1 MDKWTDPGAALA
13 FRGAVGRDVDIA
25 VVQPGYG
32 EIPKF
37 MSKSGYNVL
46 TQYKKFTMSATQ
58 RILISNLQR
67 HDAGTMAGLVTAIG
81 MGMLSYRINSMAAG
95 KPTSDRAQDWF
106 KEGISR
112 GGILG
117 VIDDS
122 NSIVSKATGGKAD
135 IYRAIGADKP
145 LSKFVSVDAASMF
158 LGPSYGKLTNMMKV
172 TRAATHPSEWN
183 EADSHALRM
192 MTLGT
197 NFPYLPRLFDGIE
210 AGANHAF
217 GIPMKAKPQ

>member
-1 MDKWTDPGAALA
+1 MGKWTDQAAASA

-37 MSKSGYNVL
+37 MSKPGFNVL
-46 TQYKKFTMSATQ
+46 VQYKKFTMSATQ
-58 RILISNLQR
+58 RILIANLQR
-67 HDAGTMAGLVTAIG
+67 HDAGTMAGLITAVG
-81 MGMLSYRINSMAAG
+81 MGMLAYRINTMASGQKMATDA
-95 KPTSDRAQDWF
+95 PTLF

-117 VIDDS
+117 ALDDS
-122 NSIVSKATGGKAD
+122 NTVVSKFTGGKAD

-145 LSKFVSVDAASMF
+145 LSKFVSRDAASVF
-158 LGPSYGKLTNMMKV
+158 LGPTWGKVTNLSQV

-183 EADSHALRM
+183 ESDSHALRM
-192 MTLGT
+192 MTMGT
-197 NFPYLPRLFDGIE
+197 NFPFLPQLFDKVE
-210 AGANHAF
+210 QGANHAF
-217 GIPMKAKPQ
+217 GIPMKAKN